1 MVDKRTQAVNFAD
14 VAEAPSGGV
23 SRVAP
28 AFAGVSAEQ
37 IIFALFV
44 VGIAVAPF
52 WFASNVIEAWGANA
66 LFYGLLLSA
75 YEISLAV
82 RGRPHPVGVRLI
94 LPAAVG
100 FAAVILWIA
109 IQWVGWTPQ
118 SWHHP
123 LWEMATEALGED
135 LRGSITVDPE
145 HTLIAGL
152 RALTAA
158 AVFWLA
164 LQLCR
169 DRRRASQF
177 LTAIALIGIAY
188 ATYGLVAFLLFPD
201 TILWYPKFYYKES
214 LTSTFI
220 NRNSYA
226 TYAGL
231 TLLACL
237 GVVVT
242 VYRRAVERAGG
253 VRRYQLGAL
262 IQATAGWGGFLLL
275 GFFIIAGALVLTGS
289 RAGIT
294 FSLTGLLVL
303 CGLLIVGGRKHGR
316 FVGAIVVAV
325 IVAIVASLITYGE
338 LFAQRLANVQAADRW
353 AVYKVT
359 WESIIDAPLLGM
371 GYGTFEDIFPMYRD
385 ATIGSW
391 GIWDKAHNTY
401 LEVLQGLGLPVGLV
415 FIASVLFLVVLC
427 FRGALTRQRDAIAP
441 AVAASAS
448 VIVGLHSFVDFSLQM
463 QAVALTWMALL
474 GLGVAQTWSSRTT
487 TKDG

>member
-1 MVDKRTQAVNFAD
+1 MPILRYFTVEKA
-14 VAEAPSGGV
+14 
-23 SRVAP
+23 
-28 AFAGVSAEQ
+28 
-37 IIFALFV
+37 IFALFV
-44 VGIAVAPF
+44 AGIGVVPF
-52 WFASNVIEAWGANA
+52 WFASNRVEAWGANA
-66 LFYGLLLSA
+66 LFYGLLLSV

-82 RGRPHPVGVRLI
+82 RGKSHPVSLRFV
-94 LPAAVG
+94 LPAAIA
-100 FAAVILWIA
+100 FAAVVLWIVV
-109 IQWVGWTPQ
+109 QWVGWTPH

-123 LWEMATEALGED
+123 IWDMASDGLAEKLQ
-135 LRGSITVDPE
+135 GSVTVDPE
-145 HTLIAGL
+145 HTLAAGL

-177 LTAIALIGIAY
+177 LQAVALIGIAY
-188 ATYGLVAFLLFPD
+188 AAYGLIAFLFFPD
-201 TILWYPKFYYKES
+201 TILWYPKLHYKES

-237 GVVVT
+237 GAVAS

-253 VRRYQLGAL
+253 VVRYQLGAL
-262 IQATAGWGGFLLL
+262 IESTAGWGGLMLL
-275 GFFIIAGALVLTGS
+275 GFFVIAAALMLTGS
-289 RAGIT
+289 RAGIVV
-294 FSLTGLLVL
+294 SLAGLLVL
-303 CGLLIVGGRKHGR
+303 CGLLIAGGRKHGR
-316 FVGAIVVAV
+316 FIGTIVIAV
-325 IVAIVASLITYGE
+325 VVTIFASLIVYGE
-338 LFAQRLANVQAADRW
+338 LFVQRLGNLQAADRL

-359 WESIIDAPLLGM
+359 WRSIMDAPFLGM
-371 GYGTFEDIFPMYRD
+371 GYGTFADIFPMYRD
-385 ATIGSW
+385 ATVGPW

-401 LEVLQGLGLPVGLV
+401 LEVLQGLGLPMGLV
-415 FIASVLFLVVLC
+415 LIASLLFLVFLC

-463 QAVALTWMALL
+463 QAVALTWVALL
-474 GLGVAQTWSSRTT
+474 GMGVAQSWSSQIA
-487 TKDG
+487 TKGR